1 MKTVF
6 VASFHFTL
14 VDMQADIGEKNDLAA
29 QEPEKLSQMKAV
41 LNAWEA
47 SCSRSQDGADYRY
60 FSSSSSSCHL

>member
-6 VASFHFTL
+6 VASSHFTL

-41 LNAWEA
+41 LNTWEA

-60 FSSSSSSCHL
+60 FPSSSSSCHL